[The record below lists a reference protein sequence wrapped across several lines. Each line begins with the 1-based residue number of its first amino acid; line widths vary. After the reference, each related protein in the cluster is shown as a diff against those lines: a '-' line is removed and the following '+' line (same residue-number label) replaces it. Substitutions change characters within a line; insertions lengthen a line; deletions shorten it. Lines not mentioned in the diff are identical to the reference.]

1 MDKKSVNNVV
11 LYVMGLFLLSLGV
24 VLAIK
29 SNYGISAAV
38 SIPFV
43 ISSKY
48 SIVSLGTFNYIYQ
61 GIIFLILVLIMRK
74 ISIQYVLAFV
84 TAVLFGYAI
93 DFWNYLLKDITAMQS
108 YIRVPL
114 MIVSILISA
123 VALMLFIK
131 SKLPMLPYDL
141 FTEQVA
147 TKFNLNF
154 GRFKTS
160 IDVALVGLSIT
171 LSIVFFGQI
180 VGIGIGTVGAALA
193 IGLCVNMTMKV
204 FDQYFEVVITEKSQ
218 MIIIKNEV

>member
-1 MDKKSVNNVV
+1 MDKKLVNNVV

-93 DFWNYLLKDITAMQS
+93 DFWNY
-108 YIRVPL
+108 
-114 MIVSILISA
+114 
-123 VALMLFIK
+123 
-131 SKLPMLPYDL
+131 
-141 FTEQVA
+141 
-147 TKFNLNF
+147 N
-154 GRFKTS
+154 
-160 IDVALVGLSIT
+160 
-171 LSIVFFGQI
+171 
-180 VGIGIGTVGAALA
+180 
-193 IGLCVNMTMKV
+193 
-204 FDQYFEVVITEKSQ
+204 
-218 MIIIKNEV
+218 